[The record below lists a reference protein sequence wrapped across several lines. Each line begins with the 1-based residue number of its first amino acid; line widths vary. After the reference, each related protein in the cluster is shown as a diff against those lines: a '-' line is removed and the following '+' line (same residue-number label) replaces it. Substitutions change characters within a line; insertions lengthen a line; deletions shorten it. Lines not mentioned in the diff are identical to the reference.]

1 MKRLL
6 NTLYITKPNIYLG
19 LDGENITL
27 LEDAK
32 VFARFPLHNFENIM
46 VFGYQG
52 VSPALMKKCVEKDI
66 LLSFF
71 NPHSGRFMARV
82 MGETSG
88 NIVLRKKQY
97 QIALNDTLS
106 LAVARN
112 FIIGKLHNSRWVLER
127 LLRDHQIRVNVDL
140 IQKAIVQTKDCLNEV
155 RLVDS
160 LEGLRGYEGKAS
172 VAYFGVLNEMILNQ
186 KLDFEFKER
195 SRRPPLD
202 RVNCML
208 SFAYSLLANEA
219 RGALEGVGLDSY
231 AGFMHQDRS
240 GRASLALD
248 LMEELRAILA
258 DRFIVSL
265 INRKQVKADDFIIKE
280 NGAVEMVD
288 EFRREFIKLWQDK
301 KQEKLKH
308 PFLEE
313 NIQWGLVAHAQ
324 AMLLA
329 RFIRGGLD
337 EYPPFLWK

>member
-27 LEDAK
+27 LEDTK
-32 VFARFPLHNFENIM
+32 VFARFPLHNFESIV

-52 VSPALMKKCVEKDI
+52 VSPALMRKCITKDI

-82 MGETSG
+82 VGETSG

-97 QIALNDTLS
+97 QIALSEELS

-112 FIIGKLHNSRWVLER
+112 FIIGKIHNSRWVLER
-127 LLRDHQIRVNVDL
+127 LLRDHEMRVKVDL
-140 IQKAIVQTKDCLNEV
+140 INKAICQIKQYMNFVKTSNNLNE
-155 RLVDS
+155 
-160 LEGLRGYEGKAS
+160 LRGYEGKAS
-172 VAYFGVLNEMILNQ
+172 VTYFGVFNEMILNQ
-186 KLDFEFKER
+186 KMDFEFIER

-208 SFAYSLLANEA
+208 SFAYSLLANET

-240 GRASLALD
+240 GRPSLALD
-248 LMEELRAILA
+248 LMEELRSILA
-258 DRFIVSL
+258 DRFVISL
-265 INRKQVKADDFIIKE
+265 INRGQVKSQNFSIKE
-280 NGAVEMVD
+280 NGAVEMHD
-288 EFRREFIKLWQDK
+288 ELRKEFIKLWQEK

-308 PFLEE
+308 PFLDE

-329 RFIRGGLD
+329 RFIRGDLD